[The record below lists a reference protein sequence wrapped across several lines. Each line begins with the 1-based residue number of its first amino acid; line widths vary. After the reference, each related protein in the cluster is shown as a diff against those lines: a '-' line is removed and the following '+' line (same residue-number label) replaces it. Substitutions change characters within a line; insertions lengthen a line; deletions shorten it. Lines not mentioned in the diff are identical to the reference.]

1 MRTGSGRFT
10 YDLVPGWAR
19 IPPHIST
26 GWIGGV
32 VTDRR
37 GRVYCFGRGTHPMLV
52 FDREGSLVDHWGDT
66 FVSHAHGAFI
76 NDDERLAFIDDNEQL
91 WLTDRFAQVG
101 DWIIESDTGAK
112 LIERTER
119 MVRRPPARGT

>member
-10 YDLVPGWAR
+10 FDLVPGWAK
-19 IPPHIST
+19 IPPSIST

-52 FDREGSLVDHWGDT
+52 FDREGSLVDHWGDV
-66 FVSHAHGAFI
+66 FVSHAYGGVH
-76 NDDERLAFIDDNEQL
+76 
-91 WLTDRFAQVG
+91 
-101 DWIIESDTGAK
+101 
-112 LIERTER
+112 
-119 MVRRPPARGT
+119 RR